1 MFDVGEGKCDQGAPL
16 GLAKEIAK
24 RTFCP
29 LKVLIIGAGQG
40 RRLLPL
46 TEREPKALLE
56 IGGKSLLQWQVEALV
71 DCGVKEIVFL
81 AGFNLPSVERSLAQ
95 LAGRWPAVRF
105 RAVHNPFYGVADNLA
120 TCWMARAEMT
130 DDFLL
135 LNSDTIFGAPLLRRL
150 IESPH
155 APVSLAVDHKTK
167 YDDDDM
173 KVELAAGRLLDIGK
187 TLPSE
192 RVHGES
198 IGMLYFRGEG
208 AARFKAALEAAML
221 EPAALKQWY
230 LSVIAALAGEL
241 TVQAVTISGHDW
253 CEIDYPVDIKAA
265 REMVASW
272 RLSPGGDLASAG
284 GA

>member
-1 MFDVGEGKCDQGAPL
+1 MKA
-16 GLAKEIAK
+16 
-24 RTFCP
+24 
-29 LKVLIIGAGQG
+29 LIIGAGQG

-46 TEREPKALLE
+46 TEHEPKALLE
-56 IGGKSLLQWQVEALV
+56 VGGKSLLKWQVEALV
-71 DCGVKEIVFL
+71 DCGAREIVFL
-81 AGFNLPSVERSLAQ
+81 AGFNLPAVERSLEQ
-95 LAGRWPAVRF
+95 LAGRWPDVKF
-105 RAVHNPFYGVADNLA
+105 RAVYNPFYGVADNLA
-120 TCWMARAEMT
+120 TCWMARAEM
-130 DDFLL
+130 DGDFLL
-135 LNSDTIFGAPLLRRL
+135 LNSDTLFSVPVLQKL
-150 IESPH
+150 IESPG
-155 APVSLAVDHKTK
+155 APISLAVDHKAK

-253 CEIDYPVDIKAA
+253 CEIDYPADVVMACK
-265 REMVASW
+265 MVASW
-272 RLSPGGDLASAG
+272 QSGPGEDLASAS
-284 GA
+284 AS